1 MLRKM
6 QLSKLAR
13 LALVIG
19 IVMLNVGCDQITKS
33 IVRDKVDEYAQ
44 IELIGD
50 NFILTKVEN
59 TGAFLSAGADL
70 SPGLRKLTLVI
81 LPGIVML
88 LLLGM
93 VAFRDKIETP
103 VIFFMCFMIGGGIG
117 NLIDRIAYGSVTDFL
132 HIDLGV
138 VRTGVFNMADMSIM
152 FGGIGILIYSWRQQA
167 KQKTEAKHEEKSEN
181 KPEDKNSGEL

>member
-1 MLRKM
+1 M

-13 LALVIG
+13 LALVLG
-19 IVMLNVGCDQITKS
+19 IVMINVGCDQITKS
-33 IVRDKVDEYAQ
+33 IVREKIDEYEQ
-44 IELIGD
+44 IELIGE

-59 TGAFLSAGADL
+59 TGAFLSAGSGL
-70 SPGLRKLTLVI
+70 SPALRKVTLVI

-117 NLIDRIAYGSVTDFL
+117 NLIDRVAYGSVTDFL
-132 HIDLGV
+132 HIDLGL

-152 FGGIGILIYSWRQQA
+152 FGGIGILIYSWRQKA
-167 KQKTEAKHEEKSEN
+167 KQKAEEKPGETSGEKSEEN
-181 KPEDKNSGEL
+181 TGEL